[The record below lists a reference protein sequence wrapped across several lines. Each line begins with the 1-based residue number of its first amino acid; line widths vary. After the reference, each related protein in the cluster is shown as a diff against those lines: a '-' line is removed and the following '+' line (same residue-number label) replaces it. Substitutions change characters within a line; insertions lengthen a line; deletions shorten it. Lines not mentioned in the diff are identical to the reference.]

1 MKELATE
8 RLVLRRF
15 DASDVDF
22 VFDLYSRW
30 EVQRFIGRVP
40 RVIADRAEA
49 AERVARNAAFDDDP
63 HGIWL
68 IAAPNGDRYGA
79 LLLKTLPAS
88 GRAPSTETEIGWHLH
103 PDAWGR
109 GIATEA
115 ARRVLEHA
123 FDGGLERVLA
133 VTHPDNVASQSVT
146 RRIGMRDE
154 GLTDAYYDTTCRLF
168 RVDWSDRRRVALIG
182 R

>member
-1 MKELATE
+1 MRNLATE

-15 DASDVDF
+15 DESDVDF

-40 RVIADRAEA
+40 RVIADRVEA
-49 AERVARNAAFDDDP
+49 VERVARNAAFDDDP

-68 IAAPNGDRYGA
+68 IAAHTGERYGA

-88 GRAPSTETEIGWHLH
+88 GGMPSTATEIGWHLH

-115 ARRVLEHA
+115 ARRVLRHA
-123 FDGGLERVLA
+123 FESGLPRVLA
-133 VTHPDNVASQSVT
+133 VTHPDNLASQAVA
-146 RRIGMRDE
+146 RRIGMRDA

-168 RVDWSDRRRVALIG
+168 RVDRPAN
-182 R
+182 